1 MSYAQKIRNFCI
13 IAHVDHG
20 KSTLADRII
29 EHTKAVSSREMKAQ
43 ILDSMD
49 IERERG
55 ITIKSQAVKLS
66 YEAKDGQVYTFN
78 LIDTPGHVDF
88 TYEVS
93 RSLAACEGA
102 ILVVDAAQGVEA
114 QTISNFYLAFEN
126 NLEIVPVINKID
138 LPAANIP
145 LCKEQMEKEFGVNQD
160 DVVLASAKNDIGID
174 DILEAVVRLIPPPK
188 DNTKEKTRALIFD
201 SYYDAFRGAIM
212 IVRVF
217 DGIIKKGDRIHLME
231 SKASY
236 NVEECGTMLLGLK
249 SSTELKSGE
258 VGYIIAGIKNI
269 SDIKIGDTVTLENNP
284 SNEPLIGYKEVLPM
298 VFAGIFPAENED
310 YASLQKALEKLKLN
324 DASLIYEPERSIA
337 LGFGYRCGFL
347 GLLHLEIIQERLERE
362 FNLNL
367 VITSPSVEVKI
378 KLTNGEEK
386 MIDNPADFP
395 SGQYID
401 KCYEP
406 FINALIIVPTE
417 FLGNVISLCID
428 RRGTQTSIN
437 YLDEK
442 RAEVRFDLPLI
453 EVVYDFYDKLKSI
466 SRGYASFDY
475 DFSDFRES
483 NIEKIDILVHG
494 EVVDALSFM
503 SHKSNAEVRGRQ
515 IIEKLKTLIP
525 KHMFQIPLQAAIGGK
540 IIARENISA
549 LRKNVTAKC
558 YGGDITR
565 KRKLLEK
572 QKEGKKR
579 MKAIGSVEI
588 PQDAFISVL
597 KTDDNQK

>member
-1 MSYAQKIRNFCI
+1 MSYAEKIRNFCI

-212 IVRVF
+212 IVRLF
-217 DGIIKKGDRIHLME
+217 DGIIKKSDRIHLME

-269 SDIKIGDTVTLENNP
+269 SDIKIGDTVTLENDP
-284 SNEPLIGYKEVLPM
+284 STVPLIGYKEVLPM

-437 YLDEK
+437 YLDDK

>member
-1 MSYAQKIRNFCI
+1 MSYAEKIRNFCI

-66 YEAKDGQVYTFN
+66 YQAKDGEVYTLN

-88 TYEVS
+88 NYEVS

-138 LPAANIP
+138 LPAANIE
-145 LCKEQMEKEFGVNQD
+145 LCKEQMEKEFGVNKD
-160 DVVLASAKNDIGID
+160 DIVLASAKNDIGID
-174 DILEAVVRLIPPPK
+174 EILEAVVKMIPAPK
-188 DNTKEKTRALIFD
+188 DNTNKKTRALIFD
-201 SYYDAFRGAIM
+201 SYYDPFRGAVM
-212 IVRVF
+212 IVRIF
-217 DGIIKKGDRIHLME
+217 DGSIKKDDKLLLME
-231 SKASY
+231 TKAKY
-236 NVEECGTMLLGLK
+236 EVEECGTLLLGLK
-249 SSTELKSGE
+249 SANGLKSGE

-269 SDIKIGDTVTLENNP
+269 SDIKIGDTITLEEDP
-284 SNEPLIGYKEVLPM
+284 SDEPLIGYKEVLPM
-298 VFAGIFPAENED
+298 VFAGIFPAEDED
-310 YASLQKALEKLKLN
+310 YTNLQKALEKLKLN
-324 DASLIYEPERSIA
+324 DASLVYEPERSIA

-347 GLLHLEIIQERLERE
+347 GLLHLEIVQERL
-362 FNLNL
+362 
-367 VITSPSVEVKI
+367 VEVKL

-386 MIDNPADFP
+386 LIDNPADFP
-395 SGQYID
+395 SGQYIE

-406 FINALIIVPTE
+406 FINALIIVPTDY
-417 FLGNVISLCID
+417 LGNIISLCID
-428 RRGTQTSIN
+428 RRGTQTSLT
-437 YLDEK
+437 YLDDK
-442 RAEVRFDLPLI
+442 RAEIKFDLPLI

-483 NIEKIDILVHG
+483 QIEKIDILVHG

-503 SHKSNAEVRGRQ
+503 SHRSNAETRGRQ
-515 IIEKLKTLIP
+515 IIEKLKHLIP
-525 KHMFQIPLQAAIGGK
+525 KHMFQIPLQAAIGGR

-579 MKAIGSVEI
+579 MKAIGNVEI

-597 KTDDNQK
+597 KTDDNTK